1 MLNTEDQELLPI
13 EDTFTNVV
21 ATEESDDDDNF
32 DEVGFEILMLK
43 KRMNELELRVSELEG
58 YEEDEYDDEDEEEEE
73 DSE

>member
-1 MLNTEDQELLPI
+1 MLNTEDQELLPV

-21 ATEESDDDDNF
+21 ATEESDDDNF

>member
-1 MLNTEDQELLPI
+1 MLNTEDQELLPV

-21 ATEESDDDDNF
+21 ATEESDDDNF

-58 YEEDEYDDEDEEEEE
+58 YEEDEYDDKDEEEE

>member
-1 MLNTEDQELLPI
+1 MLNTEDQELLPV

-58 YEEDEYDDEDEEEEE
+58 YEEDEYDDKDEEEE

>member
-1 MLNTEDQELLPI
+1 MLNTEDQELLPV

>member
-1 MLNTEDQELLPI
+1 MLNTEDQELLPV

-58 YEEDEYDDEDEEEEE
+58 YEEDEEEEEE